1 MRLINIIDR
10 EVQIDSFKNN
20 HEDIKYSKGN
30 TVSDT
35 VMTVCGA
42 SGHWEYQGTLCKADD
57 YLTTTLDT

>member
-42 SGHWEYQGTLCKADD
+42 SGHWEYQGNAL
-57 YLTTTLDT
+57 